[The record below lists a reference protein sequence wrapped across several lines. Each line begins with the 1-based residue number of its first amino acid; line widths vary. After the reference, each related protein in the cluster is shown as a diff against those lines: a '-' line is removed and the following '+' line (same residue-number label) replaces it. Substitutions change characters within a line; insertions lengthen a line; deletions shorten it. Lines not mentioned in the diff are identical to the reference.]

1 MHEKIPKKYVKNAAK
16 PLIIPLLWLT
26 LAFLVFISVMT
37 DITRQ
42 PSVCITIDIVPS
54 VKLAFIL
61 YIHSQN
67 KWDINEVK
75 FLQNVG
81 DIVFMLFSATND
93 YSSIP

>member
-1 MHEKIPKKYVKNAAK
+1 MKKYQKKYVKNVAK

-37 DITRQ
+37 DITWQ

-67 KWDINEVK
+67 KWDINEIK
-75 FLQNVG
+75 FLQNV
-81 DIVFMLFSATND
+81 DNIVFMLFSASKD
-93 YSSIP
+93 YSLIP